1 MFLTVTVSPHN
12 EIWRNT
18 ITETHSFFRL
28 KKIVYK
34 SIENLSRVW
43 YWKISRKRLQA
54 LRKICCYRRFFPD
67 PKRINICYSDISRN
81 FKNIFWEYLSREW
94 VVRSSLQYF
103 ESLFPISKTT
113 WYRLGTEIDKF
124 KSRNNKARRRKTGEE
139 LEKIDYSCKCKTW
152 KTRLNFSKC
161 ENFDIEWQECSSL
174 NWITLFQCM
183 VRILWSYHLKL

>member
-1 MFLTVTVSPHN
+1 MVSLNGWCKAYDEEIVLRNVSIFSTAEFLELKNRLKTTVVFLTVTVSPHN

-81 FKNIFWEYLSREW
+81 FKNIYWSAFST
-94 VVRSSLQYF
+94 YF
-103 ESLFPISKTT
+103 ENT
-113 WYRLGTEIDKF
+113 
-124 KSRNNKARRRKTGEE
+124 
-139 LEKIDYSCKCKTW
+139 
-152 KTRLNFSKC
+152 
-161 ENFDIEWQECSSL
+161 
-174 NWITLFQCM
+174 
-183 VRILWSYHLKL
+183 